1 MKKLI
6 FFFLFLT
13 QLAQAQITV
22 STIVLSGNTKTQN
35 DIVIRELS
43 FEKNVNYTIVDL
55 DKRIEESKKNLI
67 NLKLFNFVTIN
78 KTKDKD
84 STEITIEVIEKW
96 YIWPYPV
103 FEISERNFN
112 TWWEE
117 FSANNYS
124 DFSRLNYGVFFNW
137 ENFRGR
143 NELLKLKIR
152 KGFKEHYLL
161 AYDVPYFNK
170 NKTIGINTNL
180 QLFRRKKTHFSTEE
194 NKLNYLESDTFNSI
208 DYDLNTEITYRKNLH
223 QTHKLKFTYL
233 HTTIND
239 SIAKHNPNY
248 LGNNLS
254 KTSIYTLG
262 YIFEYEN
269 RDYINYPLHGF
280 ALNFAAKKH
289 LSATTNVKHLEFA
302 TKIEKYIEP
311 YKRLYIGSSFKA
323 KCSTEGNQP
332 YFIQKALGYIDYVR
346 GYEYYVVDGQSYW
359 LSKTAIKYA
368 LVEKTTFDIPYVKM
382 KQFNKSHY
390 SIYLGVFSDLGYVRD
405 TQNQAQ
411 NSLNNSLLWGKGIA
425 LDYVTYYD
433 KLLRIEYSINALGE
447 KGVFLHFSNPFGSKK

>member
-1 MKKLI
+1 MKKI
-6 FFFLFLT
+6 IFLFIFLS
-13 QLAQAQITV
+13 QVAQAQITV
-22 STIVLSGNTKTQN
+22 STIVLSGNAKTQN
-35 DIVIRELS
+35 DIIIRELS
-43 FEKNVNYTIVDL
+43 FEKNTSYTAGGL
-55 DKRIEESKKNLI
+55 DKRIEESKKNLV
-67 NLKLFNFVTIN
+67 NLKLFNFVNIN
-78 KTKDKD
+78 KTEHKD
-84 STEITIEVIEKW
+84 STEITIDVIEKW
-96 YIWPYPV
+96 YIWPFPV

-112 TWWEE
+112 TWWKE
-117 FSANNYS
+117 FAANNYS
-124 DFSRLNYGVFFNW
+124 DFSRLNYGVSFNW

-161 AYDVPYFNK
+161 SYEVPYFNR

-180 QLFRRKKTHFSTEE
+180 QFFRRKKTHFSTEE
-194 NKLNYLESDTFNSI
+194 NKLNYFESDTFNSI
-208 DYDLNTEITYRKNLH
+208 DYDLNTEIIYRKNLH
-223 QTHKLKFTYL
+223 QKHKLKFTYL
-233 HTTIND
+233 QSTITD
-239 SIAKHNPNY
+239 SIATLNPNY

-254 KTSIYTLG
+254 KTSIYTLE

-302 TKIEKYIEP
+302 TKLEKYIET
-311 YKRLYIGSSFKA
+311 YKRFYIGSSFKA

-368 LVEKTTFDIPYVKM
+368 LIEKTTFDIPYVKM

-390 SIYLGVFSDLGYVRD
+390 SFYLGVFSDLGYVINN
-405 TQNQAQ
+405 QNQEQ
-411 NSLNNSLLWGKGIA
+411 NSINNSILWGNGIA

-447 KGVFLHFSNPFGSKK
+447 KGVFLHFSSPF

>member
-22 STIVLSGNTKTQN
+22 SKIVLSGNTKTQN

-43 FEKNVNYTIVDL
+43 FEKNGNYTIVDL

-67 NLKLFNFVTIN
+67 NLNLFNFVTIN
-78 KTKDKD
+78 KTENKD

-161 AYDVPYFNK
+161 AYEVPYFNK

-239 SIAKHNPNY
+239 SIAKLNPNY

-311 YKRLYIGSSFKA
+311 YKRFYIGSSFKA
-323 KCSTEGNQP
+323 KYSTEGNQP

-390 SIYLGVFSDLGYVRD
+390 SIYLGVFSDLGYVINN
-405 TQNQAQ
+405 QNLEQ
-411 NSLNNSLLWGKGIA
+411 NSINNSILWGKGIA

-447 KGVFLHFSNPFGSKK
+447 KGVFLHFSSPF

>member
-22 STIVLSGNTKTQN
+22 SKIVLSGNTKTQN

-43 FEKNVNYTIVDL
+43 FEKNGNYTIVDL

-67 NLKLFNFVTIN
+67 NLNLFNFVTIN
-78 KTKDKD
+78 NTENKD

-161 AYDVPYFNK
+161 AYEVPYFNK

-208 DYDLNTEITYRKNLH
+208 DYDLNTEITYRKNLQ

-239 SIAKHNPNY
+239 SIAKLNPNY
-248 LGNNLS
+248 LSNNLS

-280 ALNFAAKKH
+280 SLNFAAKKY
-289 LSATTNVKHLEFA
+289 LSAATNVKHFEFA
-302 TKIEKYIEP
+302 TKVEKYIEP
-311 YKRLYIGSSFKA
+311 FKRFYIGSSFKA
-323 KCSTEGNQP
+323 KYSTEGNQP
-332 YFIQKALGYIDYVR
+332 YFIQKAFGYDDYVR

-359 LSKTAIKYA
+359 LSKTAFKYA
-368 LVEKTTFDIPYVKM
+368 LIEKTTFDIPYVKM

-390 SIYLGVFSDLGYVRD
+390 SIYLGIFSDLGYVIN
-405 TQNQAQ
+405 NQKQ
-411 NSLNNSLLWGKGIA
+411 NSINNSLLWGKGIA

-433 KLLRIEYSINALGE
+433 KLLRIEYSLNALGE
-447 KGVFLHFSNPFGSKK
+447 KGVFLHFSSPF

>member
-6 FFFLFLT
+6 LLFLFLSQAT
-13 QLAQAQITV
+13 QAQITV
-22 STIVLSGNTKTQN
+22 STIVLSGNAKTQN
-35 DIVIRELS
+35 DIIIRELS
-43 FEKNVNYTIVDL
+43 FEKKVSYSTDDL
-55 DKRIEESKKNLI
+55 DKRIEESKENLV

-78 KTKDKD
+78 KTENKD
-84 STEITIEVIEKW
+84 SAEIKIEVLEKW
-96 YIWPYPV
+96 YIWPFPI

-112 TWWEE
+112 TWWKE
-117 FSANNYS
+117 FAANNYS
-124 DFSRLNYGVFFNW
+124 DFSRLNYGVSFNW

-161 AYDVPYFNK
+161 SYEVPYFNK

-180 QLFRRKKTHFSTEE
+180 QFFRRKKTHFSTEE

-208 DYDLNTEITYRKNLH
+208 DYDLNTEIIYRKNLH
-223 QTHKLKFTYL
+223 QKHKLKFTYL
-233 HTTIND
+233 KSTIND
-239 SIAKHNPNY
+239 SIAILNPTY
-248 LGNNLS
+248 LGDSMSN
-254 KTSIYTLG
+254 TSIYSLR

-269 RDYINYPLHGF
+269 RDYSAYPLHGF
-280 ALNFAAKKH
+280 ALNFGAKKY
-289 LSATTNVKHLEFA
+289 LSATTKIKHFEFNA
-302 TKIEKYIEP
+302 KVERHIEP
-311 YKRLYIGSSFKA
+311 YKRFYIGSSFKA
-323 KCSTEGNQP
+323 KYSTEGYQP
-332 YFIQKALGYIDYVR
+332 YFIQKAMGYIDYVR
-346 GYEYYVVDGQSYW
+346 GYEYYVLDGQSYW

-390 SIYLGVFSDLGYVRD
+390 CLYLAIFSDLGYVID
-405 TQNQAQ
+405 NQNQEQ
-411 NSLNNSLLWGKGIA
+411 NSINNSILWGKGIA

-447 KGVFLHFSNPFGSKK
+447 KGVFLHFSSPF

>member
-1 MKKLI
+1 MKKII

-13 QLAQAQITV
+13 QLTQAQIVV
-22 STIVLSGNTKTQN
+22 STIVLSGNNKTQN
-35 DIVIRELS
+35 DIIIRELS
-43 FEKNVNYTIVDL
+43 FEINKNYIPIDL
-55 DKRIEESKKNLI
+55 EKRIEQSKENLV
-67 NLKLFNFVTIN
+67 NLKIFNFVTIN
-78 KTKDKD
+78 KTENKD
-84 STEITIEVIEKW
+84 SIEIIIEVIEKW

-117 FSANNYS
+117 FSDNNYS

-161 AYDVPYFNK
+161 AYEVPYFNK
-170 NKTIGINTNL
+170 NKTVGINTNL
-180 QLFRRKKTHFSTEE
+180 QLFRRKKTHFATEE

-208 DYDLNTEITYRKNLH
+208 DYDLNTEVTYRKNIH

-233 HTTIND
+233 HTSIND
-239 SIAKHNPNY
+239 SIAALNSNY

-254 KTSIYTLG
+254 NTSIYTFE

-280 ALNFAAKKH
+280 ALSFATKKH
-289 LSATTNVKHLEFA
+289 LSATSNVKHLELS
-302 TKIEKYIEP
+302 TKLEKYIEP
-311 YKRLYIGSSFKA
+311 YKHLYIGSSFKA
-323 KCSTEGNQP
+323 KCSTDGNQP
-332 YFIQKALGYIDYVR
+332 YFIQKALGYEDYVR

-359 LSKTAIKYA
+359 LSKTAVKYA
-368 LVEKTTFDIPYVKM
+368 LIEKTTFDIPYVKM

-390 SIYLGVFSDLGYVRD
+390 SLYLGIFSDLGYVVNN
-405 TQNQAQ
+405 QNQEQ
-411 NSLNNSLLWGKGIA
+411 NSINNSLLWGKGIA

-447 KGVFLHFSNPFGSKK
+447 KGVFLHFSSPF

>member
-1 MKKLI
+1 MKKI
-6 FFFLFLT
+6 IFLFLLLS
-13 QLAQAQITV
+13 QVAQAQITV

-35 DIVIRELS
+35 DIIIRELS
-43 FEKNVNYTIVDL
+43 FEKNVSYATGDL

-78 KTKDKD
+78 KAEDKD
-84 STEITIEVIEKW
+84 SIEITIYVIEKW

-117 FSANNYS
+117 FADNNYS
-124 DFSRLNYGVFFNW
+124 DFSRLNYGVSFNW

-161 AYDVPYFNK
+161 AYEVPYFNK
-170 NKTIGINTNL
+170 NKTIGMNTNL
-180 QLFRRKKTHFSTEE
+180 QFFRRKKTHFSTEE
-194 NKLNYLESDTFNSI
+194 NKLNYIESDDFNSI

-223 QTHKLKFTYL
+223 QKHKLKFTYL
-233 HTTIND
+233 QSTITD
-239 SIAKHNPNY
+239 SIAILNPNY
-248 LGNNLS
+248 LGRSLS
-254 KTSIYTLG
+254 NTSVYSLS

-269 RDYINYPLHGF
+269 RDYVNYPLHGF
-280 ALNFAAKKH
+280 ALSFGIKKY
-289 LSATTNVKHLEFA
+289 LSATANLKHFEFA
-302 TKIEKYIEP
+302 SKVDKYIEP
-311 YKRLYIGSSFKA
+311 YKRFYIGSSFKA
-323 KCSTEGNQP
+323 KYSTEGEQP
-332 YFIQKALGYIDYVR
+332 YFIQKAFGYDDYVR

-359 LSKTAIKYA
+359 LSKTAFKYA
-368 LVEKTTFDIPYVKM
+368 LIEKTTFDIPYLKM

-390 SIYLGVFSDLGYVRD
+390 SIYLGIFSDIGYVVNN
-405 TQNQAQ
+405 QNQEQ
-411 NSLNNSLLWGKGIA
+411 NSINNSILWGKGIA

-433 KLLRIEYSINALGE
+433 KLLRIEYTINALGE
-447 KGVFLHFSNPFGSKK
+447 KGVFLHFSSPF

>member
-1 MKKLI
+1 MKKII

-13 QLAQAQITV
+13 QLTQAQIVV
-22 STIVLSGNTKTQN
+22 STITLSGNNKTQN
-35 DIVIRELS
+35 DIIIRELS
-43 FEKNVNYTIVDL
+43 FEINKSYIAGDL
-55 DKRIEESKKNLI
+55 EKRIEQSKENLV

-78 KTKDKD
+78 KTKNKD
-84 STEITIEVIEKW
+84 SIKIIIEVIEKW

-117 FSANNYS
+117 FSDNNYS

-161 AYDVPYFNK
+161 AYEIPYFNK

-208 DYDLNTEITYRKNLH
+208 DYDLNTEVTYRKNIH
-223 QTHKLKFTYL
+223 QTHRLKLTYL
-233 HTTIND
+233 HTSIDD
-239 SIAKHNPNY
+239 SIAALNPNY
-248 LGNNLS
+248 LGNNLP
-254 KTSIYTLG
+254 KTSIYILE

-280 ALNFAAKKH
+280 ALSFAAKKH
-289 LSATTNVKHLEFA
+289 LSVTSNVKHLELS
-302 TKIEKYIEP
+302 TKLEKYTEP

-323 KCSTEGNQP
+323 KCSTQGSQP
-332 YFIQKALGYIDYVR
+332 YFIQKALGYEDYVR

-359 LSKTAIKYA
+359 LSKTAVKYA
-368 LVEKTTFDIPYVKM
+368 LIEKTTFDIPYVKM

-390 SIYLGVFSDLGYVRD
+390 SLYLGIFSDLGYVINN
-405 TQNQAQ
+405 QNQER
-411 NSLNNSLLWGKGIA
+411 NFINNSLLWGKGIA

-447 KGVFLHFSNPFGSKK
+447 KGVFLHFSSPF

>member
-22 STIVLSGNTKTQN
+22 SKIVLSGNTKTQN

-78 KTKDKD
+78 KTENKD

-161 AYDVPYFNK
+161 AYEVPYFNK

-239 SIAKHNPNY
+239 SIAKLNPNY

-311 YKRLYIGSSFKA
+311 YKRFYIGSSFKA
-323 KCSTEGNQP
+323 KYSTEGNQP

-390 SIYLGVFSDLGYVRD
+390 SIYLGVFSDLGYVINN
-405 TQNQAQ
+405 QNLEQ
-411 NSLNNSLLWGKGIA
+411 NSINNSILWGKGIA

-447 KGVFLHFSNPFGSKK
+447 KGVFLHFSSPF